1 MSMDFETV
9 RFMRV
14 FFAIVF
20 GAVGGAGGIKYF
32 GIGGAIGGAV
42 VGAIVGWN
50 AVDLVKG
57 RAHK

>member
-14 FFAIVF
+14 LFAIVF

-32 GIGGAIGGAV
+32 IKIRHFL
-42 VGAIVGWN
+42 ISCYY
-50 AVDLVKG
+50 LVWL
-57 RAHK
+57 